1 MAGSRRFG
9 IRTLLC
15 AVVVCAALAA
25 LARAEEFTL
34 REALQTEGL
43 SEAAWEPHLTR
54 FEFFSQELRAA
65 LDAAASPR
73 SVFGQAQVVHE
84 FLHCR
89 VLRGDY
95 NERASSVAD
104 ALAGGSFNCAAASGI
119 YVLLAKAVHL
129 PAHAVA
135 VPGHVWCRVESD
147 RQTLDIEATSPIWFE
162 LLASE
167 TDARPEAA
175 QRLRAHRQRMAEGR
189 RLDDCGLLAILYYNR
204 GVRALRSGAYA
215 EAAGAN
221 LRALALDPQCQGAR
235 ENLLGTINNW
245 SLALAADGHRQSG
258 HALLSA
264 GLACAPDYAPFQANA
279 RFLQQSPAAGSVQDE
294 AARH

>member
-104 ALAGGSFNCAAASGI
+104 ALAGGSFNCAA
-119 YVLLAKAVHL
+119 
-129 PAHAVA
+129 A